1 MLYKAMKNFL
11 FLVALFPVTAAAFD
25 PAIDSS
31 DPYER
36 ELARRRAANGGF
48 YPFHDPMDDIRDR
61 QRRSAIYDV
70 WETDS
75 QGHYRQYLVIPD
87 EYGRPSRITPG
98 LSSGR

>member
-1 MLYKAMKNFL
+1 MKNFL
-11 FLVALFPVTAAAFD
+11 FLVALLPVTAAAWD
-25 PAIDSS
+25 SECVTNPAACTSAIG
-31 DPYER
+31 ETRR
-36 ELARRRAANGGF
+36 EPPLWKTA
-48 YPFHDPMDDIRDR
+48 PDPMQEIRDR

-75 QGHYRQYLVIPD
+75 QGHYHQYLVIPD